1 MIGILGG
8 SFDPVHAGHLRI
20 ALEIM
25 HGLQCTSVHLIPSA
39 LPPHREPAVASA
51 AERLAML
58 RLAVTEIDS
67 FIVDDREITRGGTSY
82 TIDTLESLRSEY
94 AGQSL
99 CLMMGMDA
107 YCGLPGWHRWREIP
121 EWSHIAVAHRP
132 GALPSFG
139 SELEAFTSR
148 SRTMDARELYD
159 NSAGRVIFQEVT
171 QLDISSSAIR
181 EMIAMGK
188 SPRFLMPD
196 KVVDYIEKKG
206 VYRS

>member
-25 HGLQCTSVHLIPSA
+25 QGLQCTRVHLIPGA
-39 LPPHREPAVASA
+39 LPPHRDPAVATV

-58 RLAVTEIDS
+58 RLAVTGVDG
-67 FIVDDREITRGGTSY
+67 FIVDDREIKRGGTSY
-82 TIDTLESLRSEY
+82 TIDTLESLRNEY
-94 AGQSL
+94 AGQPL

-107 YCGLPGWHRWREIP
+107 YCGLPGWYRWREIL
-121 EWSHIAVAHRP
+121 ELSHIAVAHRP
-132 GALPSFG
+132 GALPSFDG
-139 SELEAFTSR
+139 ELETFTVKY
-148 SRTMDARELYD
+148 RTMDVHELGAD
-159 NSAGRVIFQEVT
+159 SAGRIIFQEVT

-181 EMIAMGK
+181 EMIAHGK

-196 KVVDYIEKKG
+196 KVADYIEKEG
-206 VYRS
+206 VYRP